1 MNLLQGIQLPELIML
16 ILGFI
21 LGLAL
26 IFIFIYTAL
35 KSKPNLYLLFGF
47 IVPALL
53 IGYPSYKSSQF
64 GKNVEKLE
72 VLVDNVNKNPTDVKA
87 QKALIDNLEQLPA
100 SRCRNSVDAMTTIAN
115 AQASLGQY
123 DSAKVTIQKAVELD
137 KTSPKALDSKR
148 DIEEKWEAHRDIRE
162 HVRHLDHHIHDF
174 ERRPNDKVLRDSIV
188 MQLHNVEKLSM
199 ASANPIHLENEQ
211 VITVATAAAI
221 VGRAQQG
228 SDIADE
234 VLKVN
239 PNQKEA
245 MKLKH
250 DIESKKYQAQQPQA
264 QAKPKPKPQVNKP
277 KPQARQAEIRETVP
291 APVTVYQD
299 TSLKLRLTPKGIVDF
314 KKWNIKE

>member
-47 IVPALL
+47 IVPTLL

-72 VLVDNVNKNPTDVKA
+72 VLVENVNKNPTDVSA
-87 QKALIDNLEQLPA
+87 QKALIENLEQLPA
-100 SRCRNSVDAMTTIAN
+100 SRCRKSVDAMTTIAN

-123 DSAKVTIQKAVELD
+123 DSANVTIKKAIELD
-137 KTSPKALDSKR
+137 NTSTKALESQR
-148 DIEEKWEAHRDIRE
+148 QIQQKWQARRDIRE
-162 HVRHLDHHIHDF
+162 RVKYIDILIKDF
-174 ERRPNDKVLRDSIV
+174 EKRPNDKILRDSIV
-188 MQLHNVEKLSM
+188 IQLNNVAKLSM
-199 ASANPIHLENEQ
+199 ASVDPIRLENEQ

-221 VGRAQQG
+221 IGRTEQSSQ
-228 SDIADE
+228 IADE
-234 VLKVN
+234 VLKIS

-245 MKLKH
+245 VKLKK
-250 DIESKKYQAQQPQA
+250 DIENKKYQAQQGQTRT
-264 QAKPKPKPQVNKP
+264 KPKPRPKDNKP
-277 KPQARQAEIRETVP
+277 STQARQDEKRDTVP
-291 APVTVYQD
+291 SPVAVFQD
-299 TSLKLRLTPKGIVDF
+299 TSLKLRLVPKGIAGF

>member
-47 IVPALL
+47 IVPVIL
-53 IGYPSYKSSQF
+53 IGYPSYKSTQF

-72 VLVDNVNKNPTDVKA
+72 VLVENVNKNPTDIKA
-87 QKALIDNLEQLPA
+87 QKALIENLEQLPA

-137 KTSPKALDSKR
+137 PKSPKVLGSKTE
-148 DIEEKWEAHRDIRE
+148 IEQKWQTHKDIRE
-162 HVRHLDHHIHDF
+162 HVKHLDHHIKDY
-174 ERRPNDKVLRDSIV
+174 EKRPNDRTLRDSIV
-188 MQLHNVEKLSM
+188 RQLHNVEELSM
-199 ASANPIHLENEQ
+199 VGANPIVLENKQ

-221 VGRAQQG
+221 IGRTQQG
-228 SDIADE
+228 SEIADE
-234 VLKVN
+234 VLKVH

-245 MKLKH
+245 VKLKK
-250 DIESKKYQAQQPQA
+250 DIENNKYQAQV
-264 QAKPKPKPQVNKP
+264 KPKPKPQGKKP
-277 KPQARQAEIRETVP
+277 VPQDFPNEKRATVP
-291 APVTVYQD
+291 APSPVYQD
-299 TSLKLRLTPKGIVDF
+299 TSLILRLTPKGIVDF

>member
-87 QKALIDNLEQLPA
+87 QKALIENLEQLPA

-137 KTSPKALDSKR
+137 KNSPKALESQKE
-148 DIEEKWEAHRDIRE
+148 IQQKWQSRRDIRE
-162 HVRHLDHHIHDF
+162 RVKHLDHHIRDF
-174 ERRPNDKVLRDSIV
+174 DKRPTDRVLRDSIV
-188 MQLHNVEKLSM
+188 MELHNVEKLSM

-228 SDIADE
+228 SEIADE

-245 MKLKH
+245 MKLKL

-264 QAKPKPKPQVNKP
+264 QAKPKPKPQDKKP
-277 KPQARQAEIRETVP
+277 KPQARQDEKRETVP
-291 APVTVYQD
+291 APVAVYQD
-299 TSLKLRLTPKGIVDF
+299 TSLILRLTPKGIVDF

>member
-72 VLVDNVNKNPTDVKA
+72 VLVENVNKNPTDVKA
-87 QKALIDNLEQLPA
+87 QKALIENLEQLPA

-123 DSAKVTIQKAVELD
+123 DSAKVTIQKAVALD
-137 KTSPKALDSKR
+137 KNSPKA
-148 DIEEKWEAHRDIRE
+148 IESQREILQKWESREDIRE
-162 HVRHLDHHIHDF
+162 HVKHLDHHIKDF
-174 ERRPNDKVLRDSIV
+174 EKRPTDKVLRDSIV
-188 MQLHNVEKLSM
+188 MELHNVEKLSM
-199 ASANPIHLENEQ
+199 ASVNPIHLENEQ
-211 VITVATAAAI
+211 VITVATAATI
-221 VGRAQQG
+221 IGRAQQG

-234 VLKVN
+234 VLKIN

-245 MKLKH
+245 MQLKQ
-250 DIESKKYQAQQPQA
+250 DIESKKYQAQQV
-264 QAKPKPKPQVNKP
+264 QAKPKPKPQDKKP
-277 KPQARQAEIRETVP
+277 LPQARQSAERRETIP
-291 APVTVYQD
+291 APAAVFQD
-299 TSLKLRLTPKGIVDF
+299 TNLKLRLTPKGIVDF

>member
-47 IVPALL
+47 IVPTLL

-72 VLVDNVNKNPTDVKA
+72 VLVENVNKNPTDVNA
-87 QKALIDNLEQLPA
+87 QKALIENLEQLPA

-137 KTSPKALDSKR
+137 ENSSKALESQKE
-148 DIEEKWEAHRDIRE
+148 IQQKWQSRRDIRE
-162 HVRHLDHHIHDF
+162 RVKHLDHHIRDF
-174 ERRPNDKVLRDSIV
+174 EKRPTDKVLRDSIV
-188 MQLHNVEKLSM
+188 MELHNVEKLSM

-211 VITVATAAAI
+211 VITVATAATI

-234 VLKVN
+234 VLRVN

-245 MKLKH
+245 MKLKQ
-250 DIESKKYQAQQPQA
+250 DIESKKYQAQQV
-264 QAKPKPKPQVNKP
+264 QAKPKPKPQGKKP
-277 KPQARQAEIRETVP
+277 LPQARQAERRETIP
-291 APVTVYQD
+291 APAAVYQD
-299 TSLKLRLTPKGIVDF
+299 TSLILRLTPKGIVNF